1 MKKNN
6 VLWICVVLMMAFGIS
21 SCSSDDDDDNPIV
34 GTWELKTL
42 GFPGVDIEIPSDQ
55 RDVYEFCAN
64 GKVKSS
70 KNSEQVCFDDFPG
83 EDGEYD
89 YSYDKKKQII
99 QLCGVARECIISNG
113 EMHIEGYH
121 SANSESVQMFI
132 FIKK

>member
-1 MKKNN
+1 MKNN
-6 VLWICVVLMMAFGIS
+6 VFWLCAVLMMAFGMS

-42 GFPGVDIEIPSDQ
+42 GFPGVDIEIPS
-55 RDVYEFCAN
+55 YEFCAN
-64 GKVKSS
+64 GKVKVI
-70 KNSEQVCFDDFPG
+70 KKFRTGFDDFPG

>member
-6 VLWICVVLMMAFGIS
+6 VLWICVVLMMAFGMS

-70 KNSEQVCFDDFPG
+70 KNSEQV
-83 EDGEYD
+83 
-89 YSYDKKKQII
+89 
-99 QLCGVARECIISNG
+99 LMISQVKMEN
-113 EMHIEGYH
+113 MTILMIRK
-121 SANSESVQMFI
+121 N
-132 FIKK
+132 K